1 MHPLVHRSFKSFNL
15 WAAVAVVCGLGLALA
30 VPVQAQDSAATTAK
44 TQETQAAAIP
54 VPATTLLQAAQSSA
68 KKQHKAVLV
77 MFHASW
83 CGWCKRLEAVMS
95 RPEFKKMFEDN
106 YTLVNL
112 DVLEQK
118 DKKVTLENPGGVEYM
133 KELGGETSG
142 LPYYAFLDAKGKKL
156 ADSNVMPTQNPN
168 IGYPAA
174 PEEIA
179 AFMALIQKTAPH
191 WSEADRT
198 KLKDYLVQNAPKSNG
213 AH

>member
-1 MHPLVHRSFKSFNL
+1 MVYRTYNPWAVLVM
-15 WAAVAVVCGLGLALA
+15 VCGLGLALA
-30 VPVQAQDSAATTAK
+30 VPVQAQDSAATAAK
-44 TQETQAAAIP
+44 TQEAKEAMP
-54 VPATTLLQAAQSSA
+54 PAPTATLLQAAQQKAA
-68 KKQHKAVLV
+68 KQNKAVLV

-168 IGYPAA
+168 IGYPGEPA
-174 PEEIA
+174 EIE

-191 WSEADRT
+191 WSEADRA